1 VLIIPIRKYLA
12 EFLGVAIL
20 VATVIGAG
28 FMGAELGSEPALS
41 LFMAALAVGAVLFV
55 LITTLIGISGAQ
67 LNPVVTMVLVI
78 QKAISTKDAFWYLVS
93 QLLGGFIGAVI
104 ANSMFEQALIGKSSL
119 VRAGSGQ
126 LIGELVASFGLV
138 FAILVLI
145 RIDRIAL
152 IAPVV
157 GAWVMAG
164 HLFTS
169 STSFAN
175 PAVTFGRGFT
185 DAISGIHWDSVP
197 GFVAF
202 QILGALLA
210 LAVFL
215 FFYPTIKEQK

>member
-1 VLIIPIRKYLA
+1 MLISPMRRYLA
-12 EFLGVAIL
+12 ELLGVAIL

-28 FMGAELGSEPALS
+28 FMAAELGADPALS
-41 LFMAALAVGAVLFV
+41 LFMASLAVGSVLFV

-67 LNPVVTMVLVI
+67 LNPVVTMVLLI
-78 QKAISTKDAFWYLVS
+78 QKAISAKDAFWYVVC

-104 ANSMFEQALIGKSSL
+104 ANSMFGQAWVGKSSL

-145 RIDRIAL
+145 QIHRVSI

-157 GAWVMAG
+157 GAWVLAG

-175 PAVTFGRGFT
+175 PAVTLGRGFT

-197 GFVAF
+197 GFVVF

-210 LAVFL
+210 LAAFL
-215 FFYPTIKEQK
+215 FFYPTTKEQK

>member
-1 VLIIPIRKYLA
+1 MLIIPMRKYLA

-28 FMGAELGSEPALS
+28 FMAAELGADPALS
-41 LFMAALAVGAVLFV
+41 LFMAALAVGSVLFV

-67 LNPVVTMVLVI
+67 LNPVVTMVLLI
-78 QKAISTKDAFWYLVS
+78 QKLISPKDAFWYVLS
-93 QLLGGFIGAVI
+93 QLLGGFVGAVI
-104 ANSMFEQALIGKSSL
+104 ANSMFEQALVGKSSL
-119 VRAGSGQ
+119 VRAGGGQ

-145 RIDRIAL
+145 RIDRVAL

-157 GAWVMAG
+157 GAWVLAG

-175 PAVTFGRGFT
+175 PAVTLGRGFT

-197 GFVAF
+197 GFVVF
-202 QILGALLA
+202 QTLGALLA

-215 FFYPTIKEQK
+215 FFYPTTKEPK

>member
-1 VLIIPIRKYLA
+1 MLIIKARKYLA
-12 EFLGVAIL
+12 EFLGVVIL

-28 FMGAELGSEPALS
+28 FMAAELRADPALS
-41 LFMAALAVGAVLFV
+41 LLMAALAVGAVLFV
-55 LITTLIGISGAQ
+55 LITTLIGVSGAQ

-78 QKAISTKDAFWYLVS
+78 QRVMPARDAFWYVVF
-93 QLLGGFIGAVI
+93 QLLGGFVGAVI
-104 ANSMFEQALIGKSSL
+104 ANAMFEKALIGRSDL
-119 VRAGSGQ
+119 LRAGSGQ

-145 RIDRIAL
+145 RIDRVVL

-157 GAWVMAG
+157 GAWVLAG

-197 GFVAF
+197 GFVVF

-210 LAVFL
+210 LIVFM
-215 FFYPTIKEQK
+215 FFNPKTKEQK

>member
-1 VLIIPIRKYLA
+1 MLNPVRKYLA

-28 FMGAELGSEPALS
+28 FMAVELGAEPALS
-41 LFMAALAVGAVLFV
+41 LLMAALAVGSVLLV
-55 LITTLIGISGAQ
+55 LITILIGISGAQ
-67 LNPVVTMVLVI
+67 LNPVVTMVLLI
-78 QKAISTKDAFWYLVS
+78 QRTMSFRDAFWYVVS
-93 QLLGGFIGAVI
+93 QLLGGFVGAVI
-104 ANSMFEQALIGKSSL
+104 ANAMFEQALIGQSRL
-119 VRAGSGQ
+119 VRAGGGQ
-126 LIGELVASFGLV
+126 LVGELVASFGLV

-145 RIDRIAL
+145 RINKAAL

-157 GAWVMAG
+157 SLWVLAG

-197 GFVAF
+197 GFVIF
-202 QILGALLA
+202 QVLGALLA
-210 LAVFL
+210 LAVFM
-215 FFYPTIKEQK
+215 FFYPITKEQK